1 MSLNVNSVSNLSG
14 LDITNKAGKGTSSS
28 GSMSFSDVI
37 NDAISKVNDLQVES
51 SQKTEEFITGVS
63 DDIHSVIIAGSKA
76 DLALQMTL
84 QVRNKVM
91 EAYKE
96 IMNMQI

>member
-1 MSLNVNSVSNLSG
+1 MSINISQIAKMPELGQSK
-14 LDITNKAGKGTSSS
+14 ITPKTSSTGTSF
-28 GSMSFSDVI
+28 GDVI
-37 NDAISKVNDLQVES
+37 NDAITKVNDLQIES
-51 SQKTEEFITGVS
+51 SKKTEDFISGVS
-63 DDIHSVIIAGSKA
+63 DDIHSVVIAGSKA

-96 IMNMQI
+96 IMNMQM

>member
-1 MSLNVNSVSNLSG
+1 MDMKINTMAQIPKLTMANA
-14 LDITNKAGKGTSSS
+14 TAKPTETK
-28 GSMSFSDVI
+28 SMSFGDVI
-37 NDAISKVNDLQVES
+37 NDAISKVNNLQIES
-51 SQKTEEFITGVS
+51 SKKTEDFITGVS

-76 DLALQMTL
+76 DLSLQMTL

>member
-1 MSLNVNSVSNLSG
+1 MSISINSLPNINPVPGNTNSV
-14 LDITNKAGKGTSSS
+14 GKTSETKT
-28 GSMSFSDVI
+28 SFSDVI
-37 NDAISKVNDLQVES
+37 NDAIDKVNNLQVES
-51 SQKTEEFITGVS
+51 SQMTDDFLTGKA

-96 IMNMQI
+96 IMNMQM

>member
-1 MSLNVNSVSNLSG
+1 MGVKNA
-14 LDITNKAGKGTSSS
+14 KATET
-28 GSMSFSDVI
+28 SFSDVI
-37 NDAISKVNDLQVES
+37 NEAITKVNDLQVES
-51 SQKTEEFITGVS
+51 SKKTEDFINGVS
-63 DDIHSVIIAGSKA
+63 DDIHSVIMAGSKA

-96 IMNMQI
+96 IMNMQM

>member
-1 MSLNVNSVSNLSG
+1 MSISVNGMAQIPKLNDTVGVKN
-14 LDITNKAGKGTSSS
+14 TKTAET
-28 GSMSFSDVI
+28 SFSDVI
-37 NDAISKVNDLQVES
+37 NDAITKVNDLQIDS
-51 SQKTEEFITGVS
+51 SKKTEDFISGVS
-63 DDIHSVIIAGSKA
+63 DDIHSVIMAGSKE

-96 IMNMQI
+96 IMNMQM

>member
-1 MSLNVNSVSNLSG
+1 MDISVSSVAKMPSVSSG
-14 LDITNKAGKGTSSS
+14 RGVSKPTSSTGTSF
-28 GSMSFSDVI
+28 GDVI
-37 NDAISKVNDLQVES
+37 NDAISKVNDLQVDS
-51 SQKTEEFITGVS
+51 SQKTEDFISGVS
-63 DDIHSVIIAGSKA
+63 DDIHSVVIAGSKA

-96 IMNMQI
+96 IMNMQM

>member
-1 MSLNVNSVSNLSG
+1 MSISVNNMVSIPKLNDTLGVKNTKSAE
-14 LDITNKAGKGTSSS
+14 T
-28 GSMSFSDVI
+28 SFSDVI
-37 NDAISKVNDLQVES
+37 NEAITKVNDLQIES
-51 SQKTEEFITGVS
+51 SKKTEEFISGES
-63 DDIHSVIIAGSKA
+63 SDIHSVIMAGSKA

-96 IMNMQI
+96 IMNMQM

>member
-1 MSLNVNSVSNLSG
+1 MSISVNGMAQIPKLNDTLAVKN
-14 LDITNKAGKGTSSS
+14 TEATKT
-28 GSMSFSDVI
+28 SFSDVI
-37 NDAISKVNDLQVES
+37 NDAITKVNDLQIES
-51 SQKTEEFITGVS
+51 SKKTEDFISSVS
-63 DDIHSVIIAGSKA
+63 DDIHSVVMAGSKA

-96 IMNMQI
+96 IMNMQM

>member
-1 MSLNVNSVSNLSG
+1 MISALYSAECSLLRNSTT
-14 LDITNKAGKGTSSS
+14 D
-28 GSMSFSDVI
+28 F
-37 NDAISKVNDLQVES
+37 IS
-51 SQKTEEFITGVS
+51 GVS

-91 EAYKE
+91 DAYKE

>member
-1 MSLNVNSVSNLSG
+1 MSISVNGLNNISKLNDTLGVKN
-14 LDITNKAGKGTSSS
+14 TKASET
-28 GSMSFSDVI
+28 SFSDVI
-37 NDAISKVNDLQVES
+37 NEAITKVNDLQIES
-51 SQKTEEFITGVS
+51 SKKTEEFITGAT
-63 DDIHSVIIAGSKA
+63 DDIHSVIMAGSKA

-96 IMNMQI
+96 IMNMQM

>member
-1 MSLNVNSVSNLSG
+1 MSISVNGLNNISKLNDTLGVKN
-14 LDITNKAGKGTSSS
+14 TKASET
-28 GSMSFSDVI
+28 SFSDVI
-37 NDAISKVNDLQVES
+37 NEAITKVNDLQIES
-51 SQKTEEFITGVS
+51 SKKTEEFISGES
-63 DDIHSVIIAGSKA
+63 SDIHSVIMAGSKA

-96 IMNMQI
+96 IMNMQM

>member
-1 MSLNVNSVSNLSG
+1 MNISVNNMAKIPSLNDNLG
-14 LDITNKAGKGTSSS
+14 VKNTKATET
-28 GSMSFSDVI
+28 SFSDVI
-37 NDAISKVNDLQVES
+37 NEAITKVNDLQIES
-51 SQKTEEFITGVS
+51 SKKTEEFITGAS
-63 DDIHSVIIAGSKA
+63 DDIHSVIMAGSKA

-96 IMNMQI
+96 IMNMQM

>member
-1 MSLNVNSVSNLSG
+1 MSININSVAQMPK
-14 LDITNKAGKGTSSS
+14 IIEGKLPSTQKTEGTSF
-28 GSMSFSDVI
+28 GDII
-37 NDAISKVNDLQVES
+37 NEAIEKVNDLQVES
-51 SQKTEEFITGVS
+51 SKKTEDFISGVS
-63 DDIHSVIIAGSKA
+63 DDIHSVVIAGSKA

-96 IMNMQI
+96 IMNMQM

>member
-1 MSLNVNSVSNLSG
+1 MDMKINSMAQMPKLTMANA
-14 LDITNKAGKGTSSS
+14 TAKPAETKGTSF
-28 GSMSFSDVI
+28 GDVI
-37 NDAISKVNDLQVES
+37 NDAINKVNNLQVES
-51 SQKTEEFITGVS
+51 SQKTEDFITGVS

>member
-1 MSLNVNSVSNLSG
+1 MELNINSVADMPKLSMANA
-14 LDITNKAGKGTSSS
+14 TAKKSETSGT
-28 GSMSFSDVI
+28 SFSDVI

-51 SQKTEEFITGVS
+51 SKKTEDFISGVS
-63 DDIHSVIIAGSKA
+63 DDIHSVVIAGSKA

-91 EAYKE
+91 DAYKE

>member
-1 MSLNVNSVSNLSG
+1 MDMNINSVAKMPKLTMANA
-14 LDITNKAGKGTSSS
+14 TAKPAETK
-28 GSMSFSDVI
+28 SMSFGDVI
-37 NDAISKVNDLQVES
+37 NDAIAKVNDLQVQS
-51 SQKTEEFITGVS
+51 SQKTEDFITGVS
-63 DDIHSVIIAGSKA
+63 DDIHSVVIAGSKA

>member
-1 MSLNVNSVSNLSG
+1 MDMKVNSLNSMPKLTMANA
-14 LDITNKAGKGTSSS
+14 TAKPTETKGTSF
-28 GSMSFSDVI
+28 GDVI
-37 NDAISKVNDLQVES
+37 NEAIDKVNNLQLES
-51 SQKTEEFITGVS
+51 SQKTEDFITGVS
-63 DDIHSVIIAGSKA
+63 DDIHSVIMAGSKA

>member
-1 MSLNVNSVSNLSG
+1 MSISINSLPNINPVPRNINS
-14 LDITNKAGKGTSSS
+14 AGKTSEAKT
-28 GSMSFSDVI
+28 SFSDVI
-37 NDAISKVNDLQVES
+37 NDAINQVNNLQVES
-51 SQKTEEFITGVS
+51 SQMTDDFLTGKS
-63 DDIHSVIIAGSKA
+63 DNIHSVIIAGSKA

-96 IMNMQI
+96 IMNMQM

>member
-1 MSLNVNSVSNLSG
+1 MSLNVNSVSKLPGLELKNGVSTKKNSG
-14 LDITNKAGKGTSSS
+14 MDFG
-28 GSMSFSDVI
+28 DVI
-37 NDAISKVNDLQVES
+37 NDAIAKVNDLQIES
-51 SQKTEEFITGVS
+51 SKKTEDFITGVS
-63 DDIHSVIIAGSKA
+63 DDIHSVVIAGSKA

-84 QVRNKVM
+84 QVRNKAM

>member
-1 MSLNVNSVSNLSG
+1 MDMKINSNIQMPKLTMANATAKPMEQKS
-14 LDITNKAGKGTSSS
+14 TSF
-28 GSMSFSDVI
+28 GDVI

-51 SQKTEEFITGVS
+51 AQKTEDFITGVS

-76 DLALQMTL
+76 DVALQMTL

>member
-1 MSLNVNSVSNLSG
+1 MSMNINSVANMPKLSMANA
-14 LDITNKAGKGTSSS
+14 TAKKNEVSGT
-28 GSMSFSDVI
+28 SFSDI
-37 NDAISKVNDLQVES
+37 MNDAISKVNDLQVES
-51 SQKTEEFITGVS
+51 NQKTEDFISGVS

-91 EAYKE
+91 DAYKE